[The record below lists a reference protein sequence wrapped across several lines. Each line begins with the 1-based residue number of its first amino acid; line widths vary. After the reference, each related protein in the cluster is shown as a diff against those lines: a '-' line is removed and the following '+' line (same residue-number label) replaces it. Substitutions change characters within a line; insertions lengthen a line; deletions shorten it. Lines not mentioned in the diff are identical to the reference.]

1 MKPNPVPAP
10 HPGYSLSEVDHVIFT
25 TQLVKGTFM
34 NVGIFFHLRDA
45 NGKNVLVKAGAAT
58 FDATEPALASCA

>member
-1 MKPNPVPAP
+1 
-10 HPGYSLSEVDHVIFT
+10 
-25 TQLVKGTFM
+25 M